1 MGTEKRKYTK
11 EFKLEAVRLAMQGD
25 RPMSET
31 AQELGVHPNIL
42 YKWVRDHKADPA
54 QAFPGKGRLRAD
66 EEEISRLKRDYERV
80 KMERDILKK
89 AMAIFSQ
96 PQK

>member
-1 MGTEKRKYTK
+1 MGTSKRKYTK
-11 EFKLEAVRLAMQGD
+11 EFKTEAVRLAMQGEGA
-25 RPMSET
+25 MSET

-42 YKWVRDHKADPA
+42 YKWVREHKADPV

-66 EEEISRLKRDYERV
+66 EEEIARLRRDYERV

-89 AMAIFSQ
+89 AMAIFTQ

>member
-1 MGTEKRKYTK
+1 MGTAKRKYTK
-11 EFKLEAVRLAMQGD
+11 EFKTEAVRLAMQGE
-25 RPMSET
+25 RPMSE
-31 AQELGVHPNIL
+31 AAHDLGVHPNVL
-42 YKWVRDHKADPA
+42 YKWVREHKADPS

-66 EEEISRLKRDYERV
+66 DEEIARLKRDYERV

>member
-1 MGTEKRKYTK
+1 MGTKRKYTK
-11 EFKLEAVRLAMQGD
+11 EFKVEAVRLAMQGD

-42 YKWVRDHKADPA
+42 YKWVRDHKADPV

-66 EEEISRLKRDYERV
+66 EDELARLRRDYERV

>member
-1 MGTEKRKYTK
+1 MGTRRNYTK
-11 EFKLEAVRLAMQGD
+11 EFKLEAVRLARSSGK
-25 RPMSET
+25 T
-31 AQELGVHPNIL
+31 AKQVAEELGISPEVL
-42 YKWVRDHKADPA
+42 YKWQSRYSSEGA

-66 EEEISRLKRDYERV
+66 EEEIARLKRDYERV